1 MTGWDGGFFGLPFT
15 CECRIYG
22 ETEGRKNCSEFKKR
36 VTKSDLLNKIQ
47 SLEKENEKLKSKVK
61 RLQDIATRT
70 EAEKEEYADLY
81 CKCENELIK
90 NSRRCDNFMTYK
102 RFIVPKEKDDERF
115 YITDTGLGL
124 DTVSDEMYSFGD
136 EEDFCRLFDKLN
148 EQQSTIDKL
157 EQRDYY
163 NQSERYKI
171 LCRAIELTATYIDN
185 SNEEHYDFC
194 ALVTEFEKE
203 LLDDE

>member
-1 MTGWDGGFFGLPFT
+1 M
-15 CECRIYG
+15 
-22 ETEGRKNCSEFKKR
+22 N
-36 VTKSDLLNKIQ
+36 
-47 SLEKENEKLKSKVK
+47 
-61 RLQDIATRT
+61 
-70 EAEKEEYADLY
+70 
-81 CKCENELIK
+81 
-90 NSRRCDNFMTYK
+90 
-102 RFIVPKEKDDERF
+102 ERF

-171 LCRAIELTATYIDN
+171 LCRAIELTANYIDN